1 MTEIQENKGT
11 PTMPMGRMALVVAAL
26 ALLFGCQSTPP
37 KPAMVEQT
45 REVSATVAAVDL
57 PRREVT
63 LKGPQGNLFTVE
75 AGEEVRNLPQ
85 VEVGD
90 RVVVRFYEAIAAQ
103 LAKPGQ
109 QASASAGVMRA
120 PVGAKPGAGVA
131 RQVTGTVRIDALDP
145 ATHTVSFTD
154 PQGHSQTITVRD
166 PKMQDFLK
174 TLKVGDQVAITYTEA
189 VAISVEPARS

>member
-1 MTEIQENKGT
+1 MIQ
-11 PTMPMGRMALVVAAL
+11 MRRISMLVAAL
-26 ALLFGCQSTPP
+26 SLLSGCQAMTSSE
-37 KPAMVEQT
+37 PAKVE
-45 REVSATVAAVDL
+45 RVNEVAGTVTAVDL
-57 PRREVT
+57 PNRLVT
-63 LKGPQGNLFTVE
+63 LRGPDGKLFTVE

-90 RVVVRFYEAIAAQ
+90 RVVVRYCQAIAAE

-109 QASASAGVMRA
+109 QAAASAEVTRA
-120 PVGAKPGAGVA
+120 PLGAKPGAGLT
-131 RQVTGTVRIDALDP
+131 QEVTGTVRIDALDP

-154 PQGHSQTITVRD
+154 PGGHSQTITVRD

-189 VAISVEPARS
+189 VAIAVEPAGS

>member
-11 PTMPMGRMALVVAAL
+11 LTMPMSRMPLVVAAL

-45 REVSATVAAVDL
+45 REVTATVAAVDL
-57 PRREVT
+57 ARREVT
-63 LKGPQGNLFTVE
+63 LRDPQGTLFTVE

-90 RVVVRFYEAIAAQ
+90 RVIVRYYEAIAAE

-109 QASASAGVMRA
+109 QASASAEVTRA
-120 PVGAKPGAGVA
+120 PLGAKPGAGVTQ
-131 RQVTGTVRIDALDP
+131 QVTQTVRIDAIDR
-145 ATHTVSFTD
+145 ATHTVSFSD
-154 PQGHSQTITVRD
+154 PQGHSQTITVQD
-166 PKMQDFLK
+166 PKMQAFLK
-174 TLKVGDQVAITYTEA
+174 TLKVGDQVAITYTEGL
-189 VAISVEPARS
+189 AISVEPANS

>member
-1 MTEIQENKGT
+1 
-11 PTMPMGRMALVVAAL
+11 MPMSRMPLVVAAL

-45 REVSATVAAVDL
+45 REVTATVAAVDL
-57 PRREVT
+57 ARREVT
-63 LKGPQGNLFTVE
+63 LRDPQGNLFTVE

-90 RVVVRFYEAIAAQ
+90 RVVVRYYEAIAAE

-109 QASASAGVMRA
+109 QASASAEVTRA
-120 PVGAKPGAGVA
+120 PLGAKPGAGVTQ
-131 RQVTGTVRIDALDP
+131 QVTQTVRIDALDL

-154 PQGHSQTITVRD
+154 PQGYSQTITVRD

-174 TLKVGDQVAITYTEA
+174 TLKVGDQVAITYTEG
-189 VAISVEPARS
+189 VAISVEPAKS

>member
-1 MTEIQENKGT
+1 
-11 PTMPMGRMALVVAAL
+11 MPMGRMALVVAAL

-63 LKGPQGNLFTVE
+63 LKGPQGTLFTVE

-131 RQVTGTVRIDALDP
+131 RQVTETVRIDALDP